1 MNRLKPIL
9 SELKGESNVVD
20 DCCNT
25 GNPVAAGICEQL
37 HDGRV
42 HPYPAGDCR
51 YRSAGQGHSG
61 TENHVVTRIS

>member
-1 MNRLKPIL
+1 
-9 SELKGESNVVD
+9 VD

-25 GNPVAAGICEQL
+25 GNPVAAGACKQL

-51 YRSAGQGHSG
+51 YRGAGQYYSG
-61 TENHVVTRIS
+61 SENQVVSRIS